1 MIFTTGLSPNGYP
14 SPKLPLVDPPACSPK
29 SPALSFPVGQIT
41 KAWHPRLSS
50 INTSLPLTSSSSSIP
65 LSQLYLHPLGPS
77 PPPWAIF
84 PSAHLH
90 HSEPSP
96 SPSAIAIT
104 FRHRHRHPLPSPFL
118 SVISITFTYPKDSP
132 ILIFLGFPLPI
143 RIVPG
148 SSICRSPMVN
158 SRSSPPPLR
167 YKVGTAPVLPS
178 GTWAA

>member
-50 INTSLPLTSSSSSIP
+50 INTSLPLTSPSSSIP

-96 SPSAIAIT
+96 SPSAIAIP
-104 FRHRHRHPLPSPFL
+104 FSHRHHLPPSP
-118 SVISITFTYPKDSP
+118 
-132 ILIFLGFPLPI
+132 
-143 RIVPG
+143 
-148 SSICRSPMVN
+148 
-158 SRSSPPPLR
+158 SPPPSISIPFSHLYHFHLSKR
-167 YKVGTAPVLPS
+167 LPHFDFFGFS
-178 GTWAA
+178 PPHTYCAW